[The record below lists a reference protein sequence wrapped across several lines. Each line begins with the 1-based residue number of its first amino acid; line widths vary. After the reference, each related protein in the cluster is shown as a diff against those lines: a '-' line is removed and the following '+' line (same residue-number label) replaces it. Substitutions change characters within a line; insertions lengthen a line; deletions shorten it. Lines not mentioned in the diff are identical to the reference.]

1 MKMSV
6 VNATLLALWS
16 DSSLPL
22 RLIQNGLEH
31 KNACADL
38 FFYMVSQQSGV
49 SNMGDDLTTVI
60 CLGLKSQKYQRAS
73 CCTSLLNICSPPNPS
88 VLSAPGLTFL

>member
-73 CCTSLLNICSPPNPS
+73 CCTSLLNI
-88 VLSAPGLTFL
+88 